1 MTLKPTMKTITFILL
16 FLLLLPPMVGGQAAS
31 APKPTVVEPKPASD
45 PMAAK
50 TTIPVL
56 DKDSNLDISF
66 FIVEHVDAMG
76 NSHRFAANKVAASP
90 DATLQG
96 FSMLIST
103 ILPEREIGTITGMFK
118 IGDEIWSFGARSIA
132 RINNGRLIVNTRISV
147 KDKETGST
155 ELISKEPYMTVKVIG
170 NREQNVTEFVDV
182 GVKIEAQPTIL
193 GNGMVHAKVNMSIS
207 EVLRENDTSRET
219 RVPVVSF
226 RKVKTA
232 IDFVPGKLELLSEL
246 TIQKTVDMESGI
258 PYLRNIPFLGKLLF
272 SHTSRKRVNTKLYIV
287 GGIAAPQEEKIKEY
301 KALKKQIE
309 AENLKKMKRF
319 L

>member
-1 MTLKPTMKTITFILL
+1 M
-16 FLLLLPPMVGGQAAS
+16 A
-31 APKPTVVEPKPASD
+31 EKPAF
-45 PMAAK
+45 
-50 TTIPVL
+50 PVL
-56 DKDSNLDISF
+56 DKDSNLDVSF

-147 KDKETGST
+147 KDKEQGST

-182 GVKIEAQPTIL
+182 GVKIEAQPSIL
-193 GNGMVHAKVNMSIS
+193 EGGLVRTKVDMSIS

-219 RVPVVSF
+219 RVPVVSY
-226 RKVKTA
+226 RKVKTT

-246 TIQKTVDMESGI
+246 TIQKTVDMESGL
-258 PYLRNIPFLGKLLF
+258 PYLRNIPFIGKWLF

-287 GGIAAPQEEKIKEY
+287 GGVAAPQEEKIKEY
-301 KALKKQIE
+301 EALRKEIE